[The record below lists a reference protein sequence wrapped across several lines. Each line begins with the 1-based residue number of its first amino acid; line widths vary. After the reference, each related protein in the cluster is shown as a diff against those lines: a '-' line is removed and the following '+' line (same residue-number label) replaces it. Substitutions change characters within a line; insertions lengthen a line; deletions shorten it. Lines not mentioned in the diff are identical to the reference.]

1 MNLKSRLEH
10 LERNM
15 ALSRGGEL
23 TDAQRMRRYE
33 DLRAAAEC
41 DPAARARF
49 TAGNNLLARAARLR
63 ASEDRRGRFYI
74 SVFTASHG

>member
-1 MNLKSRLEH
+1 MSLESRLEH
-10 LERNM
+10 LERHM

-33 DLRAAAEC
+33 DLRAAAEW

-49 TAGNNLLARAARLR
+49 AACNNLLARAAARRR
-63 ASEDRRGRFYI
+63 ASEDQR
-74 SVFTASHG
+74 